1 MYGYTFEVT
10 NKKTGD
16 TYIGKRY
23 AVSFDKNYF
32 GEENNNALALAIEK
46 YGRPMFEVKMLMPFE
61 SKEALDEVFSAMN
74 QKPVKKVV
82 IKETPD
88 VAKDDEMH
96 KVEVKEEPEEKPV
109 RKRKSKKAEA

>member
-1 MYGYTFEVT
+1 MIGYTFKVT
-10 NKKTGD
+10 NNKTGE

-23 AVSFDKNYF
+23 GVVFDKNYF
-32 GEENNNALALAIEK
+32 GETENEKLAVAIEK
-46 YGRPMFEVKMLMPFE
+46 YGRPSFSVEMILPYEL
-61 SKEALDEVFSAMN
+61 KEALDEVVIDV
-74 QKPVKKVV
+74 KPAKKVV